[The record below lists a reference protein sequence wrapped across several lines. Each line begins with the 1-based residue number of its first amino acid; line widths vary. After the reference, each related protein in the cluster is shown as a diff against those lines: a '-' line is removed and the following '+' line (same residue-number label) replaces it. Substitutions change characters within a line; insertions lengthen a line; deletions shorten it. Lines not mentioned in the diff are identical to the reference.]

1 MTEQLFNLIDGNF
14 SPEEASRILHDVYAS
29 KIQFH
34 EKRNLSKLI
43 KEQQEDQNSID
54 RIRSLKIQSEKIN
67 QIISSIPKEK
77 QLFINCIITIK
88 TTDINH

>member
-1 MTEQLFNLIDGNF
+1 MNKQQFNLIDGSF
-14 SPEEASRILHDVYAS
+14 SPEEGSRILHDVYAS

>member
-1 MTEQLFNLIDGNF
+1 MTEQLFNLIDGIF

-77 QLFINCIITIK
+77 QLFINCIIKIK

>member
-1 MTEQLFNLIDGNF
+1 MNEQQFNLIEGDF
-14 SPEEASRILHDVYAS
+14 PPEEASRILHDVYAS

-54 RIRSLKIQSEKIN
+54 RIQSLKFQSEKIN
-67 QIISSIPKEK
+67 QIISAIPKEK